1 VWVLPAPVG
10 RALPTLR
17 LRPLAGAM
25 PRVLGPSWEREGAEP
40 QADAAVP
47 EVAGDEAVRDAAP
60 DVENDAAPCQDAVLV
75 EALPESAESFDEP
88 HDAVLAAS
96 PPQESP
102 FARYIAALA
111 ALAAARGATRAAAAL
126 AGLLE
131 HGRIAPGAFDETT
144 LKGLIS
150 RRILAPSGTHASAEF
165 RATSQAWRGV
175 LDGTTADLDACGA
188 ATLDMWS
195 AELVAAALD
204 APSSAVPDLRRELR
218 RAGVAAFGLLAVA

>member
-1 VWVLPAPVG
+1 
-10 RALPTLR
+10 
-17 LRPLAGAM
+17 
-25 PRVLGPSWEREGAEP
+25 VLGPSWEREGAEP

-47 EVAGDEAVRDAAP
+47 EVAGDEAVPDPVRDVVG
-60 DVENDAAPCQDAVLV
+60 DEAPCQDAVV
-75 EALPESAESFDEP
+75 EALLESPEHFDELD
-88 HDAVLAAS
+88 DAVLAAP

-102 FARYIAALA
+102 FARFSAALS
-111 ALAAARGATRAAAAL
+111 ALVVARGATRAAAAL

-165 RATSQAWRGV
+165 RATSEAWRGV
-175 LDGTTADLDACGA
+175 LDGTTADLDACGP